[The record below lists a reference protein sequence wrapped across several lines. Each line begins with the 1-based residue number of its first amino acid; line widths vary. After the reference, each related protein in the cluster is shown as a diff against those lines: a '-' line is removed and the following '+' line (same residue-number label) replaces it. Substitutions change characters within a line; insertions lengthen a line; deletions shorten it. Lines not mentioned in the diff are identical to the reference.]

1 MTTKIPG
8 PDLPERN
15 RSEGWTPKGRYE
27 LAYTAYPANQRSHY
41 NSHGSFRWGSE
52 GHRYWWLHDSTHSE
66 APPRLT
72 ISDGSGEYPD
82 ECDDGLLYVSAN
94 GPTIEEG
101 LFRRNPRVS
110 IPLIDRHHN
119 TSSTNGTIAEAFAVA
134 KLMGKPVTIKAVDGT
149 ESLAYPLSPSEIFKS
164 AESRADVVEAEN
176 IKLKNHIKKLEGGIE
191 ELIESLK
198 D

>member
-1 MTTKIPG
+1 MTTK
-8 PDLPERN
+8 N
-15 RSEGWTPKGRYE
+15 TTARSAREIASAISEQRYE
-27 LAYTAYPANQRSHY
+27 LAYTAYSVNQHA
-41 NSHGSFRWGSE
+41 E
-52 GHRYWWLHDSTHSE
+52 GHRYWWLHNPTHSE

-72 ISDGSGEYPD
+72 ISDGSGEYPH
-82 ECDDGLLYVSAN
+82 ECDDGLLYVSAD

-101 LFRRNPRVS
+101 YFKGKTGKLFERNPKVS
-110 IPLIDRHHN
+110 IPLIDRFYN
-119 TSSTNGTIAEAFAVA
+119 ASSTNGTIAEAFAVA

-176 IKLKNHIKKLEGGIE
+176 IKLKVIIKKLEGGIE